1 MQLEACRQCRHEVR
15 GQLDVLTGDVD
26 RRRRTHGDTS
36 SDLGWPEVQSGAVG
50 VDEGC
55 DAIRESRLAAGR
67 PGGHAEQVAGP
78 RAKRER
84 EMDEARR
91 VFGLPPAK
99 KPARELRTYGFGGSV
114 TASR

>member
-1 MQLEACRQCRHEVR
+1 MGPAVSQVGPNHTVIAGPIR
-15 GQLDVLTGDVD
+15 LDIAN
-26 RRRRTHGDTS
+26 
-36 SDLGWPEVQSGAVG
+36 LGWPEVQSGAVG